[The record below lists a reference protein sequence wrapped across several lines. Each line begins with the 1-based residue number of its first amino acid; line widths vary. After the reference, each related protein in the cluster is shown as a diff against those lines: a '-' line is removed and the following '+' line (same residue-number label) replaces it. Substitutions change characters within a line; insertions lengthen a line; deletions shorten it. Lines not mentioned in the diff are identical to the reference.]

1 MRQDHLALNRTS
13 SEPPFC
19 HSANEADD
27 VLWMRLT
34 TVPSTEQQ
42 ALIET
47 LLQSGKMAILLLVET
62 AALKEWCTQHYA
74 VWLSTP
80 NRRHVAALSI
90 TLFADKAS
98 IFPQGPQLTQLPAL
112 SVVLPNARTLLIQLH
127 CHSEHDYIDLFTTWG
142 NALVPRD
149 EMASLLLQLSLLDL
163 NQEEEAVVQ
172 LLLER
177 QRLVVAHYLGSESY
191 LQISEHSLRRV
202 TEALP
207 QLMLEFNAR
216 GECLYASQQ
225 WQLYTGVCLLDAKEC
240 DWLEPIAYPERQV
253 FADHWNNPQS
263 PTGIECQIRDQSG
276 DYHWFSARLT
286 PLDDTPNEQT
296 KWVGS
301 FTDIEALKQGQFSL
315 EQSQARVSNIIDA
328 MPEAILLVDEN
339 GLIVKA
345 NKRSEEVFGYLQH
358 EIEQQPVEVLLP
370 ERYRNHHIQLR
381 GQYTTQP
388 SIRMMGVGRDLYA
401 LDKQGREFPVEV
413 ALAPLVEADQHYAV
427 VSIADI
433 TKRKEA
439 DAELILAAN
448 VFSSTMDGVM
458 ILDAERRVVK
468 INAAFEQ
475 ILGYKNSEIGGK
487 GIQMLRAT
495 KHSREFYIELWD
507 IARETGRWQGEI
519 WQRHKKGF
527 DIPLW
532 LSLTTIYSHNGQVE
546 RFIATVYDI
555 SEQLQAQKRI
565 HYLAHYD
572 VLTNLPNRTL
582 FLEQFEQFLSQAK
595 QNEQFLPLLFVD
607 LDNFKQVND
616 TYGHP
621 VGDKLLCQAAQRMQA
636 AVGENDIVSRH
647 SGDEFALLLRSA
659 DGVKEVSNI
668 ATMIC
673 AELAKPFDVGRGDFF
688 ISASVG
694 IACFPN
700 DGLDANTLLQ
710 HADLA
715 MYRSKERGRNQFHFY
730 REEMSAH
737 IQERT
742 ELQADLRIAI
752 EQNQLVLFYQP
763 VLDIMTGDC
772 AGVEALVR
780 WNHPTKGM
788 IPPMKFIPLAEEGP
802 LIHPLGEWVLKRAC
816 EQWLTWHEQGVTIG
830 FVSVNVSGKQV
841 MHSDF
846 VSIASGIFGQT
857 KCPASHI
864 LVELTESFIM
874 HESELAISRL
884 HQLRNLGVGI
894 AIDDFGTGYSS
905 LSYLKRLPVTKLKL
919 DRSFVNDL
927 PTDAND
933 VAITRAIHRL
943 GEAVGLEVIA
953 EGVETQEQHRFLF
966 EEGFTLCQGYLYAK
980 PMSAEQLTQF
990 MTQHFNRSND

>member
-1 MRQDHLALNRTS
+1 MDSYAI
-13 SEPPFC
+13 
-19 HSANEADD
+19 EADD
-27 VLWMRLT
+27 CLWMRLGSKPAT
-34 TVPSTEQQ
+34 DQQ
-42 ALIET
+42 ALIEA
-47 LLQSGKMAILLLVET
+47 LLQSSQLALLILVDNAE
-62 AALKEWCTQHYA
+62 LKNWCTERFSA
-74 VWLSTP
+74 WLPSID
-80 NRRHVAALSI
+80 NQKEQQLIIAL
-90 TLFADKAS
+90 AQEAS
-98 IFPQGPQLTQLPAL
+98 IDFPTSSKVSQPSLA
-112 SVVLPNARTLLIQLH
+112 VVLPCDRSSLLHLVSHQ
-127 CHSEHDYIDLFTTWG
+127 EHDFIDVVTLWG
-142 NALVPRD
+142 NVLLPRS
-149 EMASLLLQLSLLDL
+149 EVASLLVQLSLIDA
-163 NQEEEAVVQ
+163 NQEHDAMAR

-177 QRLVVAHYLGSESY
+177 QRRVVQEHVVSESH
-191 LQISEHSLRRV
+191 LQVSERSLRQV

-207 QLMLEFNAR
+207 QLMLEFDSH
-216 GECLYASQQ
+216 GECFYASQQ
-225 WQLYTGVCLLDAKEC
+225 WQRYTGVCLLGEPHC
-240 DWLEPIAYPERQV
+240 DWLDTIAFPERQV
-253 FADHWNNPQS
+253 LIDHWRNPTS
-263 PTGIECQIRDQSG
+263 ATSVECRIRDQSG
-276 DYHWFSARLT
+276 AYHWFSVRLI
-286 PLDDTPNEQT
+286 PLDDEPNAET
-296 KWVGS
+296 KWFGS
-301 FTDIEALKQGQFSL
+301 FTDIESLKQVQLSL
-315 EQSQARVSNIIDA
+315 EQSQTRVSNIIDT

-345 NKRSEEVFGYLQH
+345 NKRSEEVFGYQQN
-358 EIEQQPVEVLLP
+358 EIEQQPVEMLLP
-370 ERYRNHHIQLR
+370 ERYRNHHVNLR
-381 GQYTTQP
+381 SQYATQP

-401 LDKQGREFPVEV
+401 LDNQGREFPVEV
-413 ALAPLVEADQHYAV
+413 ALAPLIEGDRQYAV

-458 ILDAERRVVK
+458 ILDATRHVVK
-468 INAAFEQ
+468 INSAFEQ
-475 ILGYKNSEIGGK
+475 ILGYKNSEIVEK
-487 GIQMLRAT
+487 SVSLLRTEKHT
-495 KHSREFYIELWD
+495 KEFYLELWD

-527 DIPLW
+527 DTPLW
-532 LSLTTIYSHNGQVE
+532 LSLTTIYNHNGQVE

-582 FLEQFEQFLSQAK
+582 FLEQFEQFLTQAK
-595 QNEQFLPLLFVD
+595 QKGQFMALLFID

-621 VGDKLLCQAAQRMQA
+621 VGDHLLCQAAERMQA
-636 AVGENDIVSRH
+636 AVSENDIVSRH
-647 SGDEFALLLRSA
+647 SGDEFALLLRSV
-659 DGVKEVSNI
+659 DGVKQASKI
-668 ATMIC
+668 AAKIC
-673 AELAKPFDVGRGDFF
+673 AALAKPFDVGRGDFF
-688 ISASVG
+688 ISASIG
-694 IACFPN
+694 IACYPG
-700 DGLDANTLLQ
+700 DGTDANTLLQ

-715 MYRSKERGRNQFHFY
+715 MYRSKERGRNQHHFY
-730 REEMSAH
+730 DHEMSAQ

-752 EQNQLVLFYQP
+752 EQDQLVLYYQP
-763 VLDIMTGDC
+763 VLDILTGDC

-780 WNHPTKGM
+780 WVHPLKGM

-802 LIHPLGEWVLKRAC
+802 LIHPLGEWVLRRAC
-816 EQWLTWHEQGVTIG
+816 EQWIAWRDMGLKMG

-846 VSIASGIFGQT
+846 VGIAEGIFAETG
-857 KCPASHI
+857 CPANNI
-864 LVELTESFIM
+864 LVELTESFVM

-884 HQLRNLGVGI
+884 RQLRNLGLGI

-927 PTDAND
+927 PGDAND

-953 EGVETQEQHRFLF
+953 EGVETPEQHRFLLD
-966 EEGFTLCQGYLYAK
+966 EGFALCQGYLYAK
-980 PMSAEQLTQF
+980 PMSADQLTQF
-990 MTQHFNRSND
+990 MSQHLNRRNS

>member
-1 MRQDHLALNRTS
+1 MALNRTTAGQ
-13 SEPPFC
+13 
-19 HSANEADD
+19 HTTNSAQEAGDE
-27 VLWMRLT
+27 LWIRLD
-34 TVPSTEQQ
+34 TVPSSEQQ
-42 ALIET
+42 DLIDT
-47 LLQSGKMAILLLVET
+47 LLQSGKLAILLLVET
-62 AALKEWCTQHYA
+62 AEIKKWCTHHYA
-74 VWLSTP
+74 PWLI
-80 NRRHVAALSI
+80 AAERQSLTGLTI
-90 TLFADKAS
+90 TLSADANEV
-98 IFPQGPQLTQLPAL
+98 FPQGPSLTQLPTL
-112 SVVLPNARTLLIQLH
+112 SLVLPNERSLIIQLQ
-127 CHSEHDYIDLFTTWG
+127 CHQERDYIDVLTTWG
-142 NALVPRD
+142 NALVPKED
-149 EMASLLLQLSLLDL
+149 IASLLLQLSLIDIT
-163 NQEEEAVVQ
+163 QEEHAAVQ

-177 QRLVVAHYLGSESY
+177 QRLVVEHYLASENY
-191 LQISEHSLRRV
+191 LQISERSLRRV
-202 TEALP
+202 AETLP
-207 QLMLEFNAR
+207 QLMLEFNAN
-216 GECLYASQQ
+216 GECIYASQQ
-225 WQLYTGVCLLDAKEC
+225 WQSYTGVCFLDGDGC
-240 DWLEPIAYPERQV
+240 DWLATIAQPERQV
-253 FADHWNNPQS
+253 FIEHWNNPQAS
-263 PTGIECQIRDQSG
+263 AGIECKIRDHSG
-276 DYHWFSARLT
+276 GYHWFSARIT
-286 PLDDTPNEQT
+286 PLDDVPNEQT

-301 FTDIEALKQGQFSL
+301 FTDIETLKQGQFSL
-315 EQSQARVSNIIDA
+315 EQSQARVSNIIDT

-345 NKRSEEVFGYLQH
+345 NKRSEEVFGYRQD

-370 ERYRNHHIQLR
+370 ERYRSHHVHLR
-381 GQYTTQP
+381 GEYTTQP

-413 ALAPLVEADQHYAV
+413 ALAPLVESDQHYAV

-475 ILGYKNSEIGGK
+475 ILGYKNRDIVGK
-487 GIQMLRAT
+487 GIAMLRT
-495 KHSREFYIELWD
+495 EKHSKEFYLELWD

-519 WQRHKKGF
+519 WQRHTKGF
-527 DIPLW
+527 DTPLW
-532 LSLTTIYSHNGQVE
+532 LSLTTIYNHNGQVE

-595 QNEQFLPLLFVD
+595 QNEQFLALLFVD

-621 VGDKLLCQAAQRMQA
+621 VGDKLLCQAAERMQA
-636 AVGENDIVSRH
+636 VVSENDIVSRH
-647 SGDEFALLLRSA
+647 SGDEFALLLRSV
-659 DGVKEVSNI
+659 DGEKQASKI
-668 ATMIC
+668 ATAIC

-700 DGLDANTLLQ
+700 DGLDANILLQ
-710 HADLA
+710 RADLA
-715 MYRSKERGRNQFHFY
+715 MYRSKELGRNQYHFY
-730 REEMSAH
+730 REEMSEH

-788 IPPMKFIPLAEEGP
+788 IPPMKFIPLAEEGA

-816 EQWLTWHEQGVTIG
+816 EQWVTWYEQEVAVG

-846 VSIASGIFGQT
+846 VNIANGIFAQT
-857 KCPASHI
+857 KCPANHI
-864 LVELTESFIM
+864 LVELTESFVM

-953 EGVETQEQHRFLF
+953 EGVETQEQHHFLF
-966 EEGFTLCQGYLYAK
+966 DEGFTLCQGYLYAK

-990 MTQHFNRSND
+990 MTQHFNRNKD